1 MTRNTRHSV
10 VVEWPFDMRILRQ
23 RASKKRRRVMTRLAV
38 AREFNSL
45 LRLQILDVLL
55 VERLAKGVA
64 VRRLP
69 PLCMSICVTG
79 PASFCQHEHFSRN
92 KRAGRSRG
100 ITGRERIRTE
110 FEVVRFRYLARID
123 ILVAVFVG
131 FRRSLPAPHEY
142 GRGRAD
148 QNQTCESG
156 YRSPRSGLDGLRII
170 SFGGEHFDYFRPSA
184 DVPENQTAEIIN
196 N

>member
-1 MTRNTRHSV
+1 MS
-10 VVEWPFDMRILRQ
+10 
-23 RASKKRRRVMTRLAV
+23 
-38 AREFNSL
+38 REFNSL

-55 VERLAKGVA
+55 VKRLAKGVA

-69 PLCMSICVTG
+69 PLCMSICVAG
-79 PASFCQHEHFSRN
+79 SASFCRNEHFSRN
-92 KRAGRSRG
+92 ERAGRSSR
-100 ITGRERIRTE
+100 IAGRERIRTE
-110 FEVVRFRYLARID
+110 FEVVRLRYFAGIG

-131 FRRSLPAPHEY
+131 IRRSLPAPHEY

-184 DVPENQTAEIIN
+184 DVPENQIAEIIN